1 MEKAKAYIEA
11 VLSGKLVA
19 GKYIKKVLQRHVDDL
34 KKQKDPNFPYY
45 FSEDDA
51 QHPIDCFSLFK
62 LPKGNVANQPF
73 VLMPFQET
81 ILALAYGWRRK
92 DNGLRRYRRIY
103 LKVARGNAKTE
114 FLVGIGTYGHVFDGE
129 PNPEIFWIATKSAQA
144 KVGWDR
150 QAKMMK
156 MLLADE
162 PELNNLFSIY
172 ATKIAS
178 KHELGWTMY
187 LGQDSDKEDGWKPY
201 YVLVDE
207 YHAHKDDDLINVL
220 QSGMVKRGDPMTWI
234 ITTAGFNPQGP
245 NSDFLKRCKQMLDGV
260 LPGESTLP
268 FIYELDEKDDW
279 KDEANWIKANP
290 GLGYVLTMDSLRA
303 EYEQIALI
311 GKTKEIDFKVKNLNI
326 EHKGADTWIRM
337 DDWEKCRGNIDLKG
351 LTGRE
356 CYAGID
362 LSLTDD
368 ISALALFFP
377 KKADEKRHILK
388 VFFWIPEEK
397 AEIEAQNGIPY
408 RKWIAEGLIKA
419 TDGNVIDHDDLA
431 ADIIDICKGFK
442 MKRMEIDPW
451 TSKTV
456 QLALQKAGLPFGTV
470 AQNLTSLGNPTQVF
484 ERMIKGAELNHGGDE
499 VLTWMA
505 SNCQIHIH
513 ASGFYMV
520 HKGKSGKLKVD
531 GIVAS
536 ICAVY
541 GWVDDGAKV
550 AKSSYLFEKDAK
562 VILI

>member
-1 MEKAKAYIEA
+1 MEKAKAYIDDI
-11 VLSGKLVA
+11 LSGKIKA
-19 GKYIKKVLQRHVDDL
+19 GKYIKKVLKRHVDEL
-34 KKQKDPNFPYY
+34 KKQKNKDFPYY
-45 FSEDDA
+45 FSEEEA
-51 QHPIDCFSLFK
+51 NHPINCFSLLK
-62 LPKGNVANQPF
+62 LPKGNTANAPF

-92 DNGLRRYRRIY
+92 DNNLRRFRRIY

-114 FLVGIGTYGHVFDGE
+114 FLVGVGTYGHVFDSE

-150 QAKMMK
+150 QVKMMK

-162 PELNNLFSIY
+162 PELNNLFALYS
-172 ATKIAS
+172 TKIKS
-178 KHELGWTMY
+178 KHELGWSMY

-207 YHAHKDDDLINVL
+207 YHAHKDDALINVL

-245 NSDFLKRCKQMLDGV
+245 NSEFLKRSKQMLDGI
-260 LPGESTLP
+260 LPGETTLP

-279 KDEANWIKANP
+279 KDETNWIKANP

-303 EYEQIALI
+303 EFEQIALI
-311 GKTKEIDFKVKNLNI
+311 GKTKELDFKVKNLNI
-326 EHKGADTWIRM
+326 EHKGADTWIRPE
-337 DDWEKCRGNIDLKG
+337 DWERCAGEFDLKDMV
-351 LTGRE
+351 GRD

-377 KKADEKRHILK
+377 KRMNENRHYLK
-388 VFFWIPEEK
+388 VFYWIPEEK
-397 AEIEAQNGIPY
+397 AEIEMQNGIPY
-408 RKWIAEGLIKA
+408 TRWIQEGKIKA

-431 ADIIDICKGFK
+431 AEIIAICKDFK

-470 AQNLTSLGNPTQVF
+470 QQNLSNIGAPTQAF
-484 ERMIKGAELNHGGDE
+484 ERMIKAGEMNHGNDD
-499 VLTWMA
+499 VLSWMV

-531 GIVAS
+531 GVVAS
-536 ICAVY
+536 ICALY
-541 GWVDDGAKV
+541 GWMDDGSKV
-550 AKSSYLFEKDAK
+550 AKSSYLYEKNAK

>member
-1 MEKAKAYIEA
+1 MSNWEAYISD
-11 VLSGKLVA
+11 VLSGKIIA
-19 GKYIKKVLQRHVDDL
+19 GKYIKKVLKRHVEER
-34 KKQKDPNFPYY
+34 KKEKQQDFPFYFDEQK
-45 FSEDDA
+45 A
-51 QHPIDCFSLFK
+51 AHVIGCFSVLK

-73 VLMPFQET
+73 KLMPFQET
-81 ILALAYGWRRK
+81 ILALSYGWRRK
-92 DNGLRRYRRIY
+92 DNHFRRFRRIY

-114 FLVGIGTYGHVFDGE
+114 FLVGVGTYGHVFDGE

-156 MLLADE
+156 MLLSDE
-162 PELNNLFSIY
+162 PELNNLFSLY

-220 QSGMVKRGDPMTWI
+220 QSGMVKRNDPMTWI

-245 NSDFLKRCKQMLDGV
+245 NSEFLKRCKQMLDGV
-260 LPGESTLP
+260 LPGDTVLP
-268 FIYELDEKDDW
+268 FIYELDETDNW
-279 KDEANWIKANP
+279 KDESNWIKANP
-290 GLGYVLTMDSLRA
+290 GIGYVLTMDSLRA
-303 EYEQIALI
+303 EYEQIGII

-337 DDWEKCRGNIDLKG
+337 EDWEKCRGEFDLKDMV
-351 LTGRE
+351 GRE

-368 ISALALFFP
+368 ICTLALFFP
-377 KKADEKRHILK
+377 RKMNEKQHFLK
-388 VFFWIPEEK
+388 VFYWIPEEK
-397 AEIEAQNGIPY
+397 AEIEMQNGIPY
-408 RKWIAEGLIKA
+408 PRWIAEGKITALP
-419 TDGNVIDHDDLA
+419 GNVIDHDDLA
-431 ADIIDICKGFK
+431 ADIINICKDFK

-456 QLALQKAGLPFGTV
+456 QLTLQKAGLPFGTV
-470 AQNLTSLGNPTQVF
+470 PQNLSYMGNPTQML
-484 ERMIKGAELNHGGDE
+484 ERLIKGGEINHGNDD
-499 VLTWMA
+499 VLAWMV

-531 GIVAS
+531 GVVAS
-536 ICAVY
+536 ICALY
-541 GWVDDGAKV
+541 GWVDDGAN
-550 AKSSYLFEKDAK
+550 APKSSYLYEKDAK

>member
-1 MEKAKAYIEA
+1 
-11 VLSGKLVA
+11 
-19 GKYIKKVLQRHVDDL
+19 
-34 KKQKDPNFPYY
+34 
-45 FSEDDA
+45 
-51 QHPIDCFSLFK
+51 
-62 LPKGNVANQPF
+62 
-73 VLMPFQET
+73 
-81 ILALAYGWRRK
+81 
-92 DNGLRRYRRIY
+92 
-103 LKVARGNAKTE
+103 
-114 FLVGIGTYGHVFDGE
+114 
-129 PNPEIFWIATKSAQA
+129 
-144 KVGWDR
+144 
-150 QAKMMK
+150 
-156 MLLADE
+156 
-162 PELNNLFSIY
+162 
-172 ATKIAS
+172 
-178 KHELGWTMY
+178 
-187 LGQDSDKEDGWKPY
+187 
-201 YVLVDE
+201 
-207 YHAHKDDDLINVL
+207 
-220 QSGMVKRGDPMTWI
+220 MVKRGDPMTWI

-245 NSDFLKRCKQMLDGV
+245 NSDFLKRCKQMLDGI
-260 LPGESTLP
+260 LPGETTLP

-279 KDEANWIKANP
+279 NDERNWIKANP
-290 GLGYVLTMDSLRA
+290 GLGYVLTLDGIRA

-326 EHKGADTWIRM
+326 EHKGADTWLRM
-337 DDWEKCRGNIDLKG
+337 EDWEKCGGEVDLMA
-351 LTGRE
+351 LSGRE

-377 KKADEKRHILK
+377 KKEDEERHILK
-388 VFFWIPEEK
+388 VFYWIPEEK

-408 RKWIAEGLIKA
+408 RKWIAEGKIKA

-431 ADIIDICKGFK
+431 ADIIEICKDFK

-470 AQNLTSLGNPTQVF
+470 AQNLSSLGSPTQVF
-484 ERMIKGAELNHGGDE
+484 ERMVKGGDLNHGGDE
-499 VLTWMA
+499 VLAWMA

-541 GWVDDGAKV
+541 GWVDDGAKP
-550 AKSSYLFEKDAK
+550 AKSSYLFEKNAK

>member
-1 MEKAKAYIEA
+1 MSKWEKYIED
-11 VLSGKLVA
+11 VLKGAIPA
-19 GKYIKKVLQRHVDDL
+19 GKYIKKVLKRHIDDR
-34 KKQKDPNFPYY
+34 KKERKSEFQY
-45 FSEDDA
+45 FFSPEHA
-51 QHPIDCFSLFK
+51 QHAIDCFSVLK
-62 LPKGNVANQPF
+62 LPKGNTANQPF

-92 DNGLRRYRRIY
+92 DNGLRRFRRIY

-150 QAKMMK
+150 QVKMMK

-162 PELNNLFSIY
+162 PELNSLFSIY

-178 KHELGWTMY
+178 KQELGWTMY

-234 ITTAGFNPQGP
+234 ITTAGSNPVGP
-245 NSDFLKRCKQMLDGV
+245 NSEFLKRCKQMLDGI
-260 LPGESTLP
+260 LPGETTLP

-279 KDEANWIKANP
+279 RDEKNWIKANP
-290 GLGYVLTMDSLRA
+290 GLGYVLTIDGLRA

-311 GKTKEIDFKVKNLNI
+311 GKTKEIDFKIKNLNI
-326 EHKGADTWIRM
+326 EYKGADTWIRPE
-337 DDWEKCRGNIDLKG
+337 DWARCSGYFDLADME
-351 LTGRE
+351 GRE

-377 KKADEKRHILK
+377 KRAGEERHYLK
-388 VFFWIPEEK
+388 LFYWIPEDK

-408 RKWIAEGLIKA
+408 PKWIAEGRIKA
-419 TDGNVIDHDDLA
+419 TSGNVIDHDELA
-431 ADIIDICKGFK
+431 ADIIDICKNYM

-470 AQNLTSLGNPTQVF
+470 AQNLTHMGNPTQAL
-484 ERMIKGAELNHGGDE
+484 ERLIKTGALIHGNDD
-499 VLTWMA
+499 VLGWMV

-520 HKGKSGKLKVD
+520 HKGKSAKLKVD
-531 GIVAS
+531 GVVAT
-536 ICAVY
+536 ICALY
-541 GWVDDGAKV
+541 GWVDDGAKEQTG
-550 AKSSYLFEKDAK
+550 SYLFSDETE
-562 VILI
+562 LITI